1 MKEICIKTIGC
12 KQLKITDN
20 HDWEDIVPSTDVVS
34 TLITVK
40 YISSTTTGDLIIIV
54 DEDEYINTITITPE
68 IILSSWTKILDGYY
82 QVTIKY
88 TLEDDSIVT
97 LYEQQFNKCNQDC
110 KIDNLIADYVADDE
124 CDSCN
129 KKMEQ
134 DILNIAL
141 KSELLCYAITCSN
154 KSKVWE
160 LYNYINNL
168 LQSNNCKSC

>member
-1 MKEICIKTIGC
+1 MKEICVKISGC
-12 KQLKITDN
+12 KKLIIKDN
-20 HDWEDIVPSTDVVS
+20 YDWEGGDPSEFIGHTK
-34 TLITVK
+34 ITVK
-40 YISSTTTGDLIIIV
+40 YKDTLYTV
-54 DEDEYINTITITPE
+54 YDEDGYLGEKEVLPTVFNSTA
-68 IILSSWTKILDGYY
+68 TKIEDGYY
-82 QVTIKY
+82 QITMYFTGEGTIKTY
-88 TLEDDSIVT
+88 TEV
-97 LYEQQFNKCNQDC
+97 FNKCNQDC

-168 LQSNNCKSC
+168 LLENNCKSC